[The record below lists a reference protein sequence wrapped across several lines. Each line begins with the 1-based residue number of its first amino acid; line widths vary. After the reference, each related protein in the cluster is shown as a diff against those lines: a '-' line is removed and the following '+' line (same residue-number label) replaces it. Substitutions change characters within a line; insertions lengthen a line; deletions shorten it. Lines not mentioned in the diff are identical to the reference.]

1 MPERSEGIPVLTVD
15 GPSGSG
21 KGTVGRIVAGR
32 MGWHFLDS
40 GALYRLVALAAARHG
55 VALDDEPGLAGL
67 ARRLDAEFLV
77 DATGDP
83 VVHLE
88 GDDVS
93 RALRTETCGNGASK
107 AAAIAAVREALL
119 ERQRG
124 FAREPGLVADGRDM
138 GTVVFPQAALKI
150 FLTAS
155 LEERARRR
163 YKQLKEQGV
172 SANLDALFRELA
184 QRDERDVQRAV
195 APLKPAADAVEVDT
209 SGVSIEQVL
218 ERVLEL
224 AGALPCRGRTPGPS
238 RSGVALSNEH
248 A

>member
-1 MPERSEGIPVLTVD
+1 MNEVPVITLD
-15 GPSGSG
+15 GPGGSG
-21 KGTVGRIVAGR
+21 KGTISRLLAER
-32 MGWHFLDS
+32 LGWHFLDS

-55 VALDDEPGLAGL
+55 VALDDGAGLAGL

-77 DATGDP
+77 DAQGNP
-83 VVHLE
+83 VVQLE

-93 RALRTETCGNGASK
+93 QALRTEACGNGASK
-107 AAAIAAVREALL
+107 AAAIPAVREALL
-119 ERQRG
+119 ERQRD

-138 GTVVFPQAALKI
+138 GTVVFPQAALKV

-163 YKQLKEQGV
+163 YNQLKEQGV

-184 QRDERDVQRAV
+184 ERDRRDAERAV

-209 SGVSIEQVL
+209 TGMSIEQVL
-218 ERVLEL
+218 DRVLGL
-224 AGALPCRGRTPGPS
+224 AGERMGI
-238 RSGVALSNEH
+238 
-248 A
+248 

>member
-1 MPERSEGIPVLTVD
+1 MSGIPVITLD
-15 GPSGSG
+15 GPGGSG
-21 KGTVGRIVAGR
+21 KGTISRLLAER
-32 MGWHFLDS
+32 LGWHFLDS
-40 GALYRLVALAAARHG
+40 GALYRLVALAATRHG
-55 VALDDEPGLAGL
+55 VSLGDGPALAGL

-77 DATGDP
+77 DVKGNP
-83 VVHLE
+83 VVRLE

-93 RALRTETCGNGASK
+93 QALRTETCGNGASK
-107 AAAIAAVREALL
+107 AAAIVAVREALL
-119 ERQRG
+119 ERQRD

-138 GTVVFPQAALKI
+138 GTVVFPQAMLKI

-184 QRDERDVQRAV
+184 ERDRRDAERAV

-209 SGVSIEQVL
+209 TGMSIEQVL
-218 ERVLEL
+218 DRVLGL
-224 AGALPCRGRTPGPS
+224 AGERMGI
-238 RSGVALSNEH
+238 
-248 A
+248 